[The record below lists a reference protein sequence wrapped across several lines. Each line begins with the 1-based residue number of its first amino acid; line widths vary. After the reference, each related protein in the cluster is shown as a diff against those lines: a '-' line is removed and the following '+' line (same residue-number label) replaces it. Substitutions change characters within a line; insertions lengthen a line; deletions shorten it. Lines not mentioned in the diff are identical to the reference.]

1 MCVRA
6 FVRLCLFAFLCVF
19 VSLCVYVRVLTRGA
33 ACLVMRNMTPPI
45 IPKLS
50 NAIDTSNFRHFDDAR
65 FDMEREQGLAAHDLN
80 AADPFRD
87 FESSTHLSLSHTH
100 RHIHTHSVCERAR
113 GQPASVACTHTHTH
127 TPLTRLWVR
136 PCH

>member
-100 RHIHTHSVCERAR
+100 RHIHTHSV
-113 GQPASVACTHTHTH
+113 
-127 TPLTRLWVR
+127 
-136 PCH
+136 